1 MSLREQ
7 DSPLPEGRINLTA
20 PAARR
25 GMLLLVG
32 AIVLLMG
39 FYALTDGAHLDHDPL
54 LAGSDWV
61 SYALCHRITD
71 RSFTINGRQF
81 PLCARCTGMYLG
93 VALAVTALLLSGRGR
108 RALLPS
114 RRWLLVLLGF
124 IILLGIDGLNSYSHF
139 FPNTPHLYT
148 PQNWLR
154 LFTGLGTG
162 LAMGVIVLTAM
173 AQTFWARPDY
183 APILENGRELLALL
197 ALGLLAAA
205 LVLSN
210 LAALSYVLALVSVA
224 GLLFLVSVLNSV
236 ILLILLRRDGR
247 FNSWR
252 SAMPVLAL
260 GLLLALVETS
270 TAGILR
276 YNLTGTMTGFPGL

>member
-7 DSPLPEGRINLTA
+7 ESTLNDAHLNLAT
-20 PAARR
+20 PVSRR
-25 GMLLLVG
+25 ALLLIAG

-39 FYALTDGAHLDHDPL
+39 FYTVTDGAHLDHDPL

-71 RSFTINGRQF
+71 RSFTIDGRQF

-114 RRWLLVLLGF
+114 RPLLLVLLGF
-124 IILLGIDGLNSYSHF
+124 IVLLGIDGLNSYSHF

-154 LFTGLGTG
+154 LITGLGTG
-162 LAMGVIVLTAM
+162 LTMGIIVLSAL
-173 AQTFWARPDY
+173 AQTLWVRPDY
-183 APILENGRELLALL
+183 SPVLENGRELFALLGLALL
-197 ALGLLAAA
+197 SATLVVSNRAAI
-205 LVLSN
+205 
-210 LAALSYVLALVSVA
+210 SYVLALVSVA

-247 FNSWR
+247 FHSWR
-252 SAMPVLAL
+252 AAVPVLTL
-260 GLLLALVETS
+260 GLLLALAETS
-270 TAGILR
+270 AASILR